1 MSKLDPSQYKRHALV
16 KASSGETVGLAF
28 IRNEEDVGRLG
39 NLRVVDEDENIA
51 LTSSGYVSQ
60 ETEDLIFKQEPK
72 QGEGEEE
79 PDMSNIFVGDSSEA
93 LNEDES
99 KSGMKAAQPQDGQ
112 LLKADGSSSADLF
125 DILAAELLRKSG
137 GEPESTLVRDLEK
150 VERENP
156 TKLVVDPSL
165 KNRCEVKG
173 LKPGKKAL
181 DKPGKFGWLREVVTH
196 PSKGHVTCV
205 NYLTPPHSV
214 TSARKRLKTQKG
226 IESFLKTQD
235 SHELSFQNFNLN
247 SRYLGL
253 APEFETIRTS
263 ISPVIGSGNISMY
276 AQFYREL
283 PGDSTGGPQDY
294 ALMKVVEILFTLA
307 YSILFNNKGR

>member
-72 QGEGEEE
+72 QGEVEEE

-99 KSGMKAAQPQDGQ
+99 KSGMEAAQRQDGQ

-125 DILAAELLRKSG
+125 EILAAELLRKSS

-150 VERENP
+150 VEQENP
-156 TKLVVDPSL
+156 TKLVDPSL
-165 KNRCEVKG
+165 KNICEGKG
-173 LKPGKKAL
+173 LKPGKKDL

-196 PSKGHVTCV
+196 QSKGHVTCV

-226 IESFLKTQD
+226 IESFLKTHD
-235 SHELSFQNFNLN
+235 SNELSFQNFNLN

-263 ISPVIGSGNISMY
+263 MTAVGSGNISMY

-283 PGDSTGGPQDY
+283 PGDSTGGPLAY
-294 ALMKVVEILFTLA
+294 AHMKVMKMLFILA
-307 YSILFNNKGR
+307 YSILANKRC

>member
-1 MSKLDPSQYKRHALV
+1 MSNLNPSQYRRHALV
-16 KASSGETVGLAF
+16 RASSGETVGLAF

-39 NLRVVDEDENIA
+39 NLRVVDEDENVA

-60 ETEDLIFKQEPK
+60 ETEDLIFKQELK

-79 PDMSNIFVGDSSEA
+79 PDMANIFVEDGGGD

-99 KSGMKAAQPQDGQ
+99 KSGMKAAQRQDGQ
-112 LLKADGSSSADLF
+112 LLKADGPSSGDLF
-125 DILAAELLRKSG
+125 DILAAELLRKRF

-150 VERENP
+150 VERENT

-165 KNRCEVKG
+165 KNRCEGKG
-173 LKPGKKAL
+173 LKPGKKDL

-196 PSKGHVTCV
+196 QSKGHVTCV

-263 ISPVIGSGNISMY
+263 ISPVVGSGNISMY

-283 PGDSTGGPQDY
+283 PGDSTGGPLDY
-294 ALMKVVEILFTLA
+294 AQMKVVEILFILA
-307 YSILFNNKGR
+307 YSILTNNKGR

>member
-16 KASSGETVGLAF
+16 KVSSGETVGLAF
-28 IRNEEDVGRLG
+28 IRNEEDVGRLE

-60 ETEDLIFKQEPK
+60 ETGDLMFKEEPK

-125 DILAAELLRKSG
+125 DILAAELLRKSSS
-137 GEPESTLVRDLEK
+137 ETESTLVRDLEK
-150 VERENP
+150 IEQENP
-156 TKLVVDPSL
+156 TKSVVDPSL
-165 KNRCEVKG
+165 KNRCKGKG
-173 LKPGKKAL
+173 LKPGKKDL

-226 IESFLKTQD
+226 IESFLKTHD
-235 SHELSFQNFNLN
+235 SNELSFQNFNLN

-263 ISPVIGSGNISMY
+263 MTAVGSGNISMY

-283 PGDSTGGPQDY
+283 PGDSTGGPLAY
-294 ALMKVVEILFTLA
+294 AHMKVMKMLFILA
-307 YSILFNNKGR
+307 YSILTNKRR

>member
-16 KASSGETVGLAF
+16 KVSSGETVGPAF
-28 IRNEEDVGRLG
+28 IRNEEDVGRLE

-60 ETEDLIFKQEPK
+60 ETEDLMFKQEPK

-79 PDMSNIFVGDSSEA
+79 PDMSSIFVGDSCEA

-99 KSGMKAAQPQDGQ
+99 KSGMEAAQRQDGQ

-125 DILAAELLRKSG
+125 DILAAELLRKSSS
-137 GEPESTLVRDLEK
+137 ETESTLVRDLEK
-150 VERENP
+150 IEQENP
-156 TKLVVDPSL
+156 TKSVVDPSL
-165 KNRCEVKG
+165 KNRCEGKG
-173 LKPGKKAL
+173 LKPGKKDL

-196 PSKGHVTCV
+196 QSKGHVTCV

-263 ISPVIGSGNISMY
+263 MTAVGSGNISMY

-283 PGDSTGGPQDY
+283 PGDSTGGPLAY
-294 ALMKVVEILFTLA
+294 AHMKVMKMLFILA
-307 YSILFNNKGR
+307 YSILANKRC

>member
-60 ETEDLIFKQEPK
+60 ETEDLMFKQELK

-99 KSGMKAAQPQDGQ
+99 KSGMEAAQRQDGQ
-112 LLKADGSSSADLF
+112 LLKANGSSSADLF
-125 DILAAELLRKSG
+125 DVLAAELLKKSSG
-137 GEPESTLVRDLEK
+137 GPESTLVRDLEK
-150 VERENP
+150 DERENP

-165 KNRCEVKG
+165 KNRCEGKG
-173 LKPGKKAL
+173 LKPGKKDL

-226 IESFLKTQD
+226 IESFLKTQEGN
-235 SHELSFQNFNLN
+235 ELSFHNFNLN

-263 ISPVIGSGNISMY
+263 MTAVGSGNISMY

-283 PGDSTGGPQDY
+283 PGDSTTGPLAY
-294 ALMKVVEILFTLA
+294 AHMKVMKMLFILA
-307 YSILFNNKGR
+307 YSILANKRC

>member
-1 MSKLDPSQYKRHALV
+1 M
-16 KASSGETVGLAF
+16 
-28 IRNEEDVGRLG
+28 
-39 NLRVVDEDENIA
+39 
-51 LTSSGYVSQ
+51 
-60 ETEDLIFKQEPK
+60 
-72 QGEGEEE
+72 
-79 PDMSNIFVGDSSEA
+79 
-93 LNEDES
+93 NEDDS
-99 KSGMKAAQPQDGQ
+99 KSGIEAAQRQDGQ
-112 LLKADGSSSADLF
+112 LLKANGSSSADLF
-125 DILAAELLRKSG
+125 DVLAAELLKKSSG
-137 GEPESTLVRDLEK
+137 GPESTLVRDLEK
-150 VERENP
+150 DERENP

-165 KNRCEVKG
+165 KNRCEGKG
-173 LKPGKKAL
+173 LKPGKKDL

-235 SHELSFQNFNLN
+235 SNELSFQNFNLN

-263 ISPVIGSGNISMY
+263 MTAVGSGNISMY

-283 PGDSTGGPQDY
+283 PGDSTGGPLAY
-294 ALMKVVEILFTLA
+294 AHMKVMKMLFILA
-307 YSILFNNKGR
+307 YSILANKRC

>member
-1 MSKLDPSQYKRHALV
+1 M
-16 KASSGETVGLAF
+16 GLAF
-28 IRNEEDVGRLG
+28 IRNEEDVGRLE

-60 ETEDLIFKQEPK
+60 ETEDLLFKEEPK

-79 PDMSNIFVGDSSEA
+79 PDISSIFVGDSCEA

-99 KSGMKAAQPQDGQ
+99 KSGMEAAQRQDGQ
-112 LLKADGSSSADLF
+112 LLKANGSSSADLF
-125 DILAAELLRKSG
+125 DVLAAELLKKSSG
-137 GEPESTLVRDLEK
+137 GPESTLVRDLEK
-150 VERENP
+150 DERENP
-156 TKLVVDPSL
+156 TKSVVDPSL
-165 KNRCEVKG
+165 KNRCEGKG
-173 LKPGKKAL
+173 LKPGKKDL

-196 PSKGHVTCV
+196 QSKGHVTCV

-226 IESFLKTQD
+226 IESFLKTQEGN
-235 SHELSFQNFNLN
+235 ELSFHNFNLN

-263 ISPVIGSGNISMY
+263 MTAVGSGNISMY

-283 PGDSTGGPQDY
+283 PGDSTGGPLAY
-294 ALMKVVEILFTLA
+294 AHMKVMKMLFILA
-307 YSILFNNKGR
+307 YSILTNKRR

>member
-28 IRNEEDVGRLG
+28 IRNEEDVGRLE

-99 KSGMKAAQPQDGQ
+99 KSGMEAAQRQDGQ
-112 LLKADGSSSADLF
+112 LLKANGSSSADLF
-125 DILAAELLRKSG
+125 DILAAELLRKSS

-150 VERENP
+150 VEQENP
-156 TKLVVDPSL
+156 TKLVDPIL
-165 KNRCEVKG
+165 KNICEGKG
-173 LKPGKKAL
+173 LKPGKKDL

-196 PSKGHVTCV
+196 QSKGHVTCV

-235 SHELSFQNFNLN
+235 SNELSFQNFNLN

-263 ISPVIGSGNISMY
+263 MTAVGSGNISMY

-283 PGDSTGGPQDY
+283 PGDSTTGPLAY
-294 ALMKVVEILFTLA
+294 AHMKVMKMLFILA
-307 YSILFNNKGR
+307 YSILANKRC

>member
-60 ETEDLIFKQEPK
+60 ETEDLLFKEEPK

-79 PDMSNIFVGDSSEA
+79 PDISSIFVGDSCEA

-99 KSGMKAAQPQDGQ
+99 KSGMEAAQRQDGQ
-112 LLKADGSSSADLF
+112 LLKANGSSSADLF
-125 DILAAELLRKSG
+125 DVLAAELLKKSSG
-137 GEPESTLVRDLEK
+137 GPESTLVRDLEK
-150 VERENP
+150 DERENP
-156 TKLVVDPSL
+156 TKSVVDPSL
-165 KNRCEVKG
+165 KNRCEGKG
-173 LKPGKKAL
+173 LKPGKKDL

-196 PSKGHVTCV
+196 QSKGHVTCV

-226 IESFLKTQD
+226 IESFLKTQEGN
-235 SHELSFQNFNLN
+235 ELSFHNFNLN

-263 ISPVIGSGNISMY
+263 MTAVGSGNISMY

-283 PGDSTGGPQDY
+283 PGDSTGGPLAY
-294 ALMKVVEILFTLA
+294 AHMKVMKMLFILA
-307 YSILFNNKGR
+307 YSILTNKRR

>member
-79 PDMSNIFVGDSSEA
+79 PDMSNIFVGDSSSGD

-125 DILAAELLRKSG
+125 EILAAELFRKSS

-150 VERENP
+150 VEQENP
-156 TKLVVDPSL
+156 TKLVDPSL
-165 KNRCEVKG
+165 KNICEGKG
-173 LKPGKKAL
+173 LKPGKKDL

-196 PSKGHVTCV
+196 QSKGHVTCV

-226 IESFLKTQD
+226 IESFLKTQEGN
-235 SHELSFQNFNLN
+235 ELSFHNFNLN

-263 ISPVIGSGNISMY
+263 MTAVGSGNISMY

-283 PGDSTGGPQDY
+283 PGDSTTGPLAY
-294 ALMKVVEILFTLA
+294 AHMKVMKMLFIIA
-307 YSILFNNKGR
+307 YSILTNKRR

>member
-60 ETEDLIFKQEPK
+60 ETEDLMFKQEPK

-99 KSGMKAAQPQDGQ
+99 KSGMEAAQRQDGQ

-125 DILAAELLRKSG
+125 DILAAELLRKSSS
-137 GEPESTLVRDLEK
+137 ETESTLVRDLEK
-150 VERENP
+150 IEQENP
-156 TKLVVDPSL
+156 TKSVVDPSL
-165 KNRCEVKG
+165 KNRCKGKG
-173 LKPGKKAL
+173 LKPGKKDL

-226 IESFLKTQD
+226 IESFLKTQEGN
-235 SHELSFQNFNLN
+235 ELSFHNFNLN

-263 ISPVIGSGNISMY
+263 MTAVGSGNISMY

-283 PGDSTGGPQDY
+283 PGDSTGGPLAY
-294 ALMKVVEILFTLA
+294 AHMKVMKMLFILA
-307 YSILFNNKGR
+307 YSILANKRC

>member
-1 MSKLDPSQYKRHALV
+1 MSNLNPSQYRRHALV
-16 KASSGETVGLAF
+16 RASSGETVGLAF

-39 NLRVVDEDENIA
+39 NLRVVEDENNA
-51 LTSSGYVSQ
+51 LSSSGYVSQ

-79 PDMSNIFVGDSSEA
+79 PDMSTIFVGGSSGD

-99 KSGMKAAQPQDGQ
+99 KSGMKAAQRRDGQ
-112 LLKADGSSSADLF
+112 LLKADGPSSGDLF
-125 DILAAELLRKSG
+125 DILAAELLRKRF
-137 GEPESTLVRDLEK
+137 GETESTHVRDLEK
-150 VERENP
+150 VERENT

-165 KNRCEVKG
+165 ENRCEGQG
-173 LKPGKKAL
+173 LKPGKKDL

-196 PSKGHVTCV
+196 QSKGHVTCV

-263 ISPVIGSGNISMY
+263 ISPVVGSGNISMY

-283 PGDSTGGPQDY
+283 PGDSTGGPLDY
-294 ALMKVVEILFTLA
+294 AQMKVVEILFILA
-307 YSILFNNKGR
+307 YSILTNNKGR

>member
-1 MSKLDPSQYKRHALV
+1 
-16 KASSGETVGLAF
+16 
-28 IRNEEDVGRLG
+28 
-39 NLRVVDEDENIA
+39 
-51 LTSSGYVSQ
+51 
-60 ETEDLIFKQEPK
+60 
-72 QGEGEEE
+72 
-79 PDMSNIFVGDSSEA
+79 
-93 LNEDES
+93 
-99 KSGMKAAQPQDGQ
+99 MKAAQRQDGQ
-112 LLKADGSSSADLF
+112 LLKADGPSSGDLF
-125 DILAAELLRKSG
+125 DILAAELLRKRF
-137 GEPESTLVRDLEK
+137 GETESTHVRDLEK
-150 VERENP
+150 VERENT

-165 KNRCEVKG
+165 KNRCEGKG
-173 LKPGKKAL
+173 LKPGKKDL

-196 PSKGHVTCV
+196 QSKGHVTCV

-263 ISPVIGSGNISMY
+263 ISPVVGSGNISMY

-283 PGDSTGGPQDY
+283 PGDSTGGPLDY
-294 ALMKVVEILFTLA
+294 AQMKVVEILFILA
-307 YSILFNNKGR
+307 FSILTNNKGR

>member
-16 KASSGETVGLAF
+16 KVSSGETVGLAF

-60 ETEDLIFKQEPK
+60 ETEDLMFKQEPK

-99 KSGMKAAQPQDGQ
+99 KSGMEAAQRQDGQ

-125 DILAAELLRKSG
+125 DILAAELLRKSSS
-137 GEPESTLVRDLEK
+137 ETESTLVRDLEK
-150 VERENP
+150 IEQENP
-156 TKLVVDPSL
+156 TKSVVDPSL
-165 KNRCEVKG
+165 KNRCKGKG
-173 LKPGKKAL
+173 LKPGKKDL

-226 IESFLKTQD
+226 IESFLKTQEGN
-235 SHELSFQNFNLN
+235 ELSFHNFNLN

-263 ISPVIGSGNISMY
+263 MTAVGSGNISMY

-283 PGDSTGGPQDY
+283 PGDSTGGPLAY
-294 ALMKVVEILFTLA
+294 AHMKVMKMLFILA
-307 YSILFNNKGR
+307 YSILANKRC